1 MYPRAIV
8 VDNVAAL
15 DHHIIHDA
23 EHLGVQIVE
32 PLGLLAHS
40 HMAVLAGAKAAKVF
54 GRFGRH
60 IVEQFKNDPSRC
72 LSSDLKV

>member
-1 MYPRAIV
+1 MIEFDIYSRAIV

-23 EHLGVQIVE
+23 EHLGVQVVE
-32 PLGLLAHS
+32 SLSLLPHS
-40 HMAVLAGAKAAKVF
+40 HMPVLAGAKAAKVF

-60 IVEQFKNDPSRC
+60 VVE
-72 LSSDLKV
+72 